1 MSSARVQ
8 PKHRWSTV
16 NLLRLLRGLY
26 RPSRWDAWA
35 LHRRSPRP
43 RYFLLQMIP
52 VSSRASSCSSMAG
65 GPKSDRRHGS
75 QPTPAANKR
84 SPGQFAVSQLVVDP
98 DRSVTLWRMAMR
110 AIEAKDFSGY
120 GGLRQIELPKPLAPK
135 DRVLIR
141 VTAAGVTPL
150 EYTVLSGGHPRA
162 KPPLVLGN
170 EGAGVIEDAGDS
182 GLAVES
188 RVMFTGPYGVAE
200 NGAWQ
205 EWLLVRPEH
214 LALVPD
220 TIDDA
225 VAASLPVAYLTAQV
239 TLTLAGFKP
248 GMTVLAPGIGGSVG
262 NATYQLARA
271 HGAGKVIST
280 AGSAAKAAKAR
291 ELGFEDVVDLSAEGL
306 ADGVR
311 RITAGKGVDI
321 VIESIGGS
329 VTSEALSSL
338 ALGGVLITLGYSAGR
353 KTTIDVTDLIW
364 KRARMAGFSLFAQS
378 PLVITTAWRDVIP
391 LLVSG
396 SVKPIVERVYG
407 PAPVWWTCESLGLWP
422 LMARHFV
429 LLFPTIL

>member
-1 MSSARVQ
+1 
-8 PKHRWSTV
+8 
-16 NLLRLLRGLY
+16 
-26 RPSRWDAWA
+26 
-35 LHRRSPRP
+35 
-43 RYFLLQMIP
+43 
-52 VSSRASSCSSMAG
+52 
-65 GPKSDRRHGS
+65 
-75 QPTPAANKR
+75 
-84 SPGQFAVSQLVVDP
+84 
-98 DRSVTLWRMAMR
+98 MR
-110 AIEAKDFSGY
+110 AIQAETFSGY
-120 GGLRQIELPKPLAPK
+120 GGLRQIEIPKPQPAK
-135 DRVLIR
+135 DRVLVR

-170 EGAGVIEDAGDS
+170 EGAGVIEDTGES
-182 GLAVES
+182 GLVVGS

-271 HGAGKVIST
+271 QGAGKMIST
-280 AGSAAKAAKAR
+280 AGSPAKAAKAR
-291 ELGFEDVVDLSAEGL
+291 EFGFKDVVDLTAEGL
-306 ADGVR
+306 AEGVR
-311 RITAGKGVDI
+311 RITAGKGVDV
-321 VIESIGGS
+321 VIDSLGGA
-329 VTSEALSSL
+329 VISEALSSL

-378 PLVITTAWRDVIP
+378 PSAIAAAWRDALP
-391 LLVSG
+391 LIING
-396 SVKPIVERVYG
+396 SVKPIVERVYPFG
-407 PAPVWWTCESLGLWP
+407 EAAESL
-422 LMARHFV
+422 RHLIEDRPFGKVV
-429 LLFPTIL
+429 LAG